1 MEKLTG
7 ETKNGGLGRNR
18 GKDTSPGFLLLL
30 SVLTAMPHRWRGP
43 SITCGQDSP
52 RSSRMSLGL
61 GVPAGGPGKT
71 LD

>member
-18 GKDTSPGFLLLL
+18 GKDTSPGFPLLL
-30 SVLTAMPHRWRGP
+30 SVLTAMPRGWQGP
-43 SITCGQDSP
+43 GITCGQDSL
-52 RSSRMSLGL
+52 RSSQMSLGP
-61 GVPAGGPGKT
+61 GVLAGGPGKT